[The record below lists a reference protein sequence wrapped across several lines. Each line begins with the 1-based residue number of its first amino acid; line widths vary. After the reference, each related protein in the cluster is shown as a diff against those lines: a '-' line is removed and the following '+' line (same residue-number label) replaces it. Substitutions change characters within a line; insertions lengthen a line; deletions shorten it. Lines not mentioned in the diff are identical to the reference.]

1 MHKSVQTKAASLH
14 FCECGWLGGKFW
26 GLPGC
31 CRGDQRPQ
39 ATSDP
44 GTHGASQ
51 EEAFE
56 GRGYGCAL
64 TQVQELLT
72 MDRQ

>member
-1 MHKSVQTKAASLH
+1 MCA
-14 FCECGWLGGKFW
+14 GGKFW

-39 ATSDP
+39 LTSDP
-44 GTHGASQ
+44 GTHGASHG
-51 EEAFE
+51 EAFE

-64 TQVQELLT
+64 TQVKERVT
-72 MDRQ
+72 MGGQ